1 MPPSS
6 PTPGFPI
13 FSPGNTGQIKL
24 PNFAQHLSTSGS
36 RSMDSKPGL
45 SISHQSEYKLNT
57 IMMWGLKTQKIKND
71 PRSQKAYI
79 VV

>member
-1 MPPSS
+1 MLPSS
-6 PTPGFPI
+6 PIPSFPI

-24 PNFAQHLSTSGS
+24 PSLAQHLSTSGS
-36 RSMDSKPGL
+36 QGMDSKPGL
-45 SISHQSEYKLNT
+45 SISHQSEYELNT

-71 PRSQKAYI
+71 PCSQKAYI